1 MQGLPQLRA
10 EFLSLLGRG
19 SAARPPVLLLDGLDE
34 LSEEEEE
41 RAADLSWLEGP
52 LPPHA
57 HLLLS
62 AAAGSAAAGALQVGE
77 GTIITI
83 V

>member
-34 LSEEEEE
+34 LSEEEE